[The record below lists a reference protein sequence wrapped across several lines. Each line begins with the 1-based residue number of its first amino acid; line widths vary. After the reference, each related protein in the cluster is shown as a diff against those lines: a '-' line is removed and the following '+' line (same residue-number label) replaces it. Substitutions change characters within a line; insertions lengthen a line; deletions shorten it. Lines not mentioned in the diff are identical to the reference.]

1 MHPSVL
7 AVKSGDFAEVQL
19 AVLDQFGALHPFD
32 SFPGQQPTTALIPSE
47 AADLAPPSV
56 QGIPLYQQISVL
68 RI

>member
-7 AVKSGDFAEVQL
+7 AVKSGDFAEGQL
-19 AVLDQFGALHPFD
+19 VVLNQFGALHPFD
-32 SFPGQQPTTALIPSE
+32 SFPGQPTIALIPSE

-56 QGIPLYQQISVL
+56 QGNSLYQQTAVL